1 MSDMRCIRCRRPLPP
16 WQRAAT
22 ENRLV
27 AARRALV
34 DAGMND
40 ADINRAL
47 LGWAVFCSQACMDA
61 WQAVPR

>member
-1 MSDMRCIRCRRPLPP
+1 MSDMRCTQCHRPLPA
-16 WQRAAT
+16 WQRAAI

-27 AARRALV
+27 AARRALLA
-34 DAGMND
+34 AGMTD